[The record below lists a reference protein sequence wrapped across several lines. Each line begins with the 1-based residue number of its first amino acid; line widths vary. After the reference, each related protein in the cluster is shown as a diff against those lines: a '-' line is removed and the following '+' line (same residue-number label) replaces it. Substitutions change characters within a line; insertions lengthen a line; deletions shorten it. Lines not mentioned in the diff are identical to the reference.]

1 MLWTC
6 GLPFFASV
14 DIESSE
20 AGGLALLSSALAL
33 PITPS
38 NGHHIRLSDIRN
50 NAIVSDDVHA
60 CPTRL
65 ICLENTL
72 GGTILPLEDCSEIAQ
87 WAREQDP
94 QIPMHLDG
102 ARLWDAVTA
111 GAGTLKEY
119 CSCFDSVSLCFSKGL
134 GAPIGSI
141 IVGKRIFIEKARHFR
156 KAIGGGLRQA
166 GVIAA
171 AARVSVEE
179 TFLAGKLSRSQ
190 ELAQTVAKMW
200 EIRGGKLLK
209 PRETGMVWL
218 DLAERNVTKEAWI
231 KAALEAGVTV
241 MGPRLV
247 CHYQIGHEAIARL
260 VKAMN
265 IVMGCNASHAING
278 NPTYDS
284 KAVEQE
290 TKELTEQVAS

>member
-1 MLWTC
+1 MIPFTFR
-6 GLPFFASV
+6 LPFLAFI
-14 DIESSE
+14 DIEGSE

-38 NGHHIRLSDIRN
+38 NGHHISLSDIRN
-50 NAIVSDDVHA
+50 NAILSDDVHA

-72 GGTILPLEDCSEIAQ
+72 GGTIVPFETCSQIAQ
-87 WAREQDP
+87 WARQQHP
-94 QIPMHLDG
+94 PIPMHLDG
-102 ARLWDAVTA
+102 ARLWDAVAA

-141 IVGKRIFIEKARHFR
+141 IIGKRVFIEKARHFR

-179 TFLAGKLSRSQ
+179 TFLGGKLLRSQ

-200 EIRGGKLLK
+200 EMKGGKLLK
-209 PRETGMVWL
+209 PRETGMV
-218 DLAERNVTKEAWI
+218 
-231 KAALEAGVTV
+231 
-241 MGPRLV
+241 
-247 CHYQIGHEAIARL
+247 
-260 VKAMN
+260 
-265 IVMGCNASHAING
+265 
-278 NPTYDS
+278 
-284 KAVEQE
+284 
-290 TKELTEQVAS
+290 